1 MRLIRLVW
9 IQRKKLSWWRRHHFP
24 WPVDLITRRGRKK
37 ESSEHLLSLSLRPIC
52 NRSQSYRTL
61 KGIDGVE
68 VDNLHFLRICIVF
81 LACRHPF
88 ISMHFVSSSM
98 VKEPQL
104 WRSLNFSQ
112 ACLLW
117 NSFQERET
125 TTLLALRGAAI
136 KRRMRLA
143 FSSLETKEE
152 TEPELIA
159 KLPKDWVPSGYKA
172 HSGLKCATRSHSM
185 RFWKFAPFWTILRFV
200 FERSNVNHW
209 KLKKESLKEVKSC
222 ER

>member
-52 NRSQSYRTL
+52 NRSQSYRSL
-61 KGIDGVE
+61 KRIDGVE

-117 NSFQERET
+117 NSFQERERDYYST
-125 TTLLALRGAAI
+125 RVAMLLLPLEGAAI

-172 HSGLKCATRSHSM
+172 HSVLKCEERSH
-185 RFWKFAPFWTILRFV
+185 FLLILP
-200 FERSNVNHW
+200 
-209 KLKKESLKEVKSC
+209 LL
-222 ER
+222 

>member
-1 MRLIRLVW
+1 M
-9 IQRKKLSWWRRHHFP
+9 
-24 WPVDLITRRGRKK
+24 T
-37 ESSEHLLSLSLRPIC
+37 
-52 NRSQSYRTL
+52 
-61 KGIDGVE
+61 DGAE
-68 VDNLHFLRICIVF
+68 VDFNFGLYFLRICIVF

-125 TTLLALRGAAI
+125 TTLLALRCDAAAKAAI

-172 HSGLKCATRSHSM
+172 HSGLKYIKIVSFHD
-185 RFWKFAPFWTILRFV
+185 APFWTILRFV
-200 FERSNVNHW
+200 FERSNENHC

>member
-1 MRLIRLVW
+1 MSQLWRYVTLMKVCHDFKGLSQLWRNVTLMRFCRFCHNYGGFKLFNVGVSPWSNELATLAQNMSILDHFLQYIIAYQRYSHNESNDMRLIRLVW

-61 KGIDGVE
+61 KRIDGVE

-125 TTLLALRGAAI
+125 TTLLALRCCC
-136 KRRMRLA
+136 R
-143 FSSLETKEE
+143 
-152 TEPELIA
+152 
-159 KLPKDWVPSGYKA
+159 
-172 HSGLKCATRSHSM
+172 
-185 RFWKFAPFWTILRFV
+185 
-200 FERSNVNHW
+200 
-209 KLKKESLKEVKSC
+209 
-222 ER
+222 